1 MKELT
6 SAAFDAE
13 VAEGITLVDF
23 WAPWCGPCKALTP
36 LLEQVEQDL
45 GEKVAF
51 CKVNTQDEQ
60 ELATK
65 YGIMSIPAIKLFKDG
80 VEVDQFIGLKPK
92 PAIKAFIEAHLS

>member
-6 SAAFDAE
+6 SASFAAE
-13 VAEGITLVDF
+13 VAEGLILVDF

-45 GEKVAF
+45 GEQVAF

-60 ELATK
+60 ELASK
-65 YGIMSIPAIKLFKDG
+65 YDIRSIPAVKLFKDG
-80 VEVDQFIGLKPK
+80 EEVDQFVGLKPK
-92 PAIKAFIEAHLS
+92 PAIKAFLEAHI